1 MSNEIYV
8 DGLGIAPGVVDTI
21 VIMAAREVEGVAGI
35 GSAASTL
42 PGIKAVLGGQQ
53 PQASGVEIVSDEDGL
68 AVSVRMQVAYGYRL
82 TDVAAKV
89 DSAFEDTQDRTE
101 EFRAKIETARERMD
115 QIRATLASNV
125 SQAANSIRI
134 DVEDVTPQEV
144 VAEPESSEE
153 VQQEPT
159 AWTVK
164 LSNSDTL

>member
-89 DSAFEDTQDRTE
+89 REAVVDAVASQVGTQVKGVDI
-101 EFRAKIETARERMD
+101 F
-115 QIRATLASNV
+115 
-125 SQAANSIRI
+125 I
-134 DVEDVTPQEV
+134 DGV
-144 VAEPESSEE
+144 VFAE
-153 VQQEPT
+153 
-159 AWTVK
+159 
-164 LSNSDTL
+164 